1 MAKRSQKPPSRV
13 KYEES
18 HPTVSC
24 RVPRETYERLQAI
37 KEKQGKSFA
46 DILRIGMGILKAKA
60 KKEGEVREEAY
71 SEGYDD
77 GYREAKQEF
86 KVTYPCSV
94 CGKTITLNSEGEK
107 EAASGYMEEYGWG
120 HAECHK
126 KRQQGYL

>member
-24 RVPRETYERLQAI
+24 RVSRETYDRLQEM
-37 KEKQGKSFA
+37 KEKEGKSFA
-46 DILRIGMGILKAKA
+46 DILKIGLGILALKAK
-60 KKEGEVREEAY
+60 KDEKAY
-71 SEGYDD
+71 SRGYRD
-77 GYREAKQEF
+77 GYREAEREF
-86 KVTYPCSV
+86 KVAYACSV

-107 EAASGYMEEYGWG
+107 EAASGYMEEHGWG
-120 HAECHK
+120 HAECHR

>member
-37 KEKQGKSFA
+37 KEKEGKSFA

-60 KKEGEVREEAY
+60 KKEDKAY
-71 SEGYDD
+71 SQGYEQ
-77 GYREAKQEF
+77 GYNEAEREF
-86 KVTYPCSV
+86 KVTYACSV

-107 EAASGYMEEYGWG
+107 EAASGYMEEHGWG